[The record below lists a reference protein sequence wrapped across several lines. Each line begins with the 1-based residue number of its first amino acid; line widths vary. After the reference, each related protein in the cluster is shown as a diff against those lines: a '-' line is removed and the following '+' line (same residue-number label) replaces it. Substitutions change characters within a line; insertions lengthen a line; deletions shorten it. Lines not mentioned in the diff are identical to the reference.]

1 MIKMDVAFLAVLS
14 FLMGTGSMTAALAC
28 SGGPDYCTDDPRIP
42 ATLAAKKVALSSE
55 YPSRLVS
62 LLDRGVQC
70 VARIEQSPDGF
81 SLVIVKDD
89 GIDVLQWDQSNEDAT
104 KAELSAGT
112 VKRYWIVNSRHAF
125 SCNGQPS
132 YDKQADYDAADDV
145 NASLALK
152 CVRGGS
158 C

>member
-1 MIKMDVAFLAVLS
+1 MIKMSAASLADLS
-14 FLMGTGSMTAALAC
+14 LLVGLSLTTAAHAC
-28 SGGPDYCTDDPRIP
+28 NSGPDYCSDDSRIP
-42 ATLAAKKVALSSE
+42 GKLAAKKAALSAE
-55 YPSRLVS
+55 YPPRLVS

-81 SLVIVKDD
+81 SLVVVKND
-89 GIDVLQWDQSNEDAT
+89 GIDVLQWDQDNEDAT
-104 KAELSAGT
+104 KAELSAGS

-125 SCNGQPS
+125 SCDGQPS

-152 CVRGGS
+152 CVKGGS